1 MGTSERASDG
11 GAGRRV
17 REVEHERIGALST
30 MLNSAVMKRKCG
42 WGFSCRFG
50 TGCLAWHSFEEQE
63 HFAVK
68 QEVRRREWEERCGF
82 CVRGSCKYGD
92 GCRRGIEG
100 RNTIGMTIG
109 MASGEREQESDYES
123 AEEEPPESPEI
134 LKRARG
140 PRVEESWSEDWG
152 EEVVAGRVSL
162 QDRQG
167 EDWLVAGGGY
177 SVLSAAKSEDDVVDT
192 EDAFVFKTRAREDNR
207 KDVSGRKK
215 EQGKASRI
223 DTPPQQQHQQQHGRQ
238 TEQTGA
244 RLTCAAVAGQ
254 GEIQSWARRIATG
267 GDKSEGESEETQDE
281 EKTAIEA
288 MQKLLGRA
296 VAVGRRA
303 RMRKMWEED
312 PCSWGHEEWARVGT
326 VEKLAGCISGVA
338 EYTRC
343 CRAVQWWE
351 QQAESRRR
359 RPVEE
364 MKGEGEMRH
373 KPG

>member
-11 GAGRRV
+11 GAGWRV

-30 MLNSAVMKRKCG
+30 VLNSAVMTRKCG

-82 CVRGSCKYGD
+82 CVRGCCKYGD

-100 RNTIGMTIG
+100 RNPIGMTIR

-123 AEEEPPESPEI
+123 AEEEPPDSRE
-134 LKRARG
+134 KRARG

-177 SVLSAAKSEDDVVDT
+177 SVLSAAKREDDVVDT
-192 EDAFVFKTRAREDNR
+192 DSREDAFVFKTRARKDNQ

-267 GDKSEGESEETQDE
+267 GKESEGESEETQDE
-281 EKTAIEA
+281 DKTTIEA
-288 MQKLLGRA
+288 RQELLGRA
-296 VAVGRRA
+296 LAVGRRA

-312 PCSWGHEEWARVGT
+312 PCSWGHE
-326 VEKLAGCISGVA
+326 EKLAGCISGVA

-364 MKGEGEMRH
+364 MKGEGEMRRD
-373 KPG
+373 PG